1 MAGDELMR
9 SSIAAYRKFRKTVD
23 EEISERI
30 RNHQRTVSGL
40 KRLRTTLRAA
50 GRKLPSDPLVILA
63 HGDSWFD
70 YPANGNIPTPVETD
84 IIAHLRTLGNPPP
97 IILNISHW
105 GDATT
110 DEMSRLQQDRLID
123 ALSNS
128 GNWMEKG
135 KPDAILFSGGGNDIA
150 GDRFCIF
157 LNFYKPKEEELNK
170 DRFNGALEMIKA
182 SYLDLCAFRDNY
194 AAGVPI
200 FGHSYDFPIPDGR
213 AICTGVIGPWL
224 RPSFEHCG
232 WYDIDANTK
241 AIRDALVEF
250 QQTLQHIADDHKNNF
265 KLIPTQKVLQKC
277 DWANELHPYPDGFE
291 RLAEIFLK
299 ELQSHFK
306 NRI

>member
-1 MAGDELMR
+1 MR
-9 SSIAAYRKFRKTVD
+9 SSIAAYQNFRKIVE
-23 EEISERI
+23 EEIAERI
-30 RNHQRTVSGL
+30 RKHQRTVSGL
-40 KRLRTTLRAA
+40 KRLKASLKAA
-50 GRKLPSDPLVILA
+50 GRQLPSEPLVILA

-70 YPANGNIPTPVETD
+70 YPADGNTPTPFETD

-128 GNWMEKG
+128 ANWMEAG

-157 LNFYKPKEEELNK
+157 LNFYKPKEKELNK
-170 DRFNGALEMIKA
+170 ERFDDALEMIKA
-182 SYLDLCAFRDNY
+182 SYLDLLAFRDNY
-194 AAGVPI
+194 AADVPI
-200 FGHSYDFPIPDGR
+200 FGHCYDFPIPDGR
-213 AICTGVIGPWL
+213 AVCPGVIGPWL

-232 WYDIDANTK
+232 WYNTDANTK
-241 AIRDALVEF
+241 AMQNALEEF
-250 QQTLQHIADDHKNNF
+250 QLTLQPIADNQKNKF
-265 KLIPTQKVLQKC
+265 RLVPTQNVLQKS
-277 DWANELHPYPDGFE
+277 DWANELHPHPDGFK
-291 RLAEIFLK
+291 RLAQKFLK
-299 ELQSHFK
+299 ELQSYFK